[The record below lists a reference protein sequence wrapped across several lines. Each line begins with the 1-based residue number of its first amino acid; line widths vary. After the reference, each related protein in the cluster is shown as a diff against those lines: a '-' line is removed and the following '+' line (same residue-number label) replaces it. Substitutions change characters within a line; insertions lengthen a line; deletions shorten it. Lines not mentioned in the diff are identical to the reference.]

1 MIVPGFGK
9 SSTKFNVGFS
19 WNLAYQF

>member
-9 SSTKFNVGFS
+9 SSAKFNMGFS
-19 WNLAYQF
+19 WNIAYKF